1 MTGHDIEAGTL
12 FDRTGILFAAFQGGD
27 RAAFDDLVAA
37 LTPLLWHTVRSQG
50 ADQSTAEDVV
60 QTVWMELLRHADA
73 VREPR
78 AVAGWLVTASKREV
92 WRVLKKQSAI
102 RIDADPEFELVSTIP
117 ASREEEP
124 DQRVVRDDRDSVLW
138 TAMKTLSER
147 CQHLLRVV
155 AFCDRPDYDAISV
168 ALGIPK
174 GSIGPTRG
182 RCLAKLRQQLAD
194 NAAWEG

>member
-1 MTGHDIEAGTL
+1 VSGPEIQAGTL
-12 FDRTGILFAAFQGGD
+12 FDRTGLLFASFQGGD
-27 RAAFDDLVAA
+27 RPAFDELVTA

-50 ADQSTAEDVV
+50 ADRVTAEDVV

-78 AVAGWLVTASKREV
+78 AVAGWLVTAAKREV
-92 WRVLKKQSAI
+92 WRVLKKQSAV
-102 RIDADPEFELVSTIP
+102 RVDADPEFELISTIP
-117 ASREEEP
+117 APRGDEP
-124 DQRVVRDDRDSVLW
+124 DEQVVRDDRDTVLW
-138 TAMKTLSER
+138 SAMQSLSSR

-155 AFCDRPDYDAISV
+155 AFCDRPDYEAISL

-182 RCLAKLRQQLAD
+182 RCLAKLREQLSAST
-194 NAAWEG
+194 AWEG

>member
-1 MTGHDIEAGTL
+1 MSGPEIQAGTL
-12 FDRTGILFAAFQGGD
+12 FDRTGLLFAAFQGGD
-27 RAAFDDLVAA
+27 RPAFDELVTA

-50 ADQSTAEDVV
+50 ADRVTAEDVV

-78 AVAGWLVTASKREV
+78 AVAGWLVTAAKREV
-92 WRVLKKQSAI
+92 WRVLKKQSAV
-102 RIDADPEFELVSTIP
+102 RVDADPEFELISTIP
-117 ASREEEP
+117 APRADEP
-124 DQRVVRDDRDSVLW
+124 DEQVVRDDRDQLLW
-138 TAMKTLSER
+138 TAMQSLSGR

-182 RCLAKLRQQLAD
+182 RCLAKLREQLSGST
-194 NAAWEG
+194 AWEG

>member
-1 MTGHDIEAGTL
+1 VT
-12 FDRTGILFAAFQGGD
+12 
-27 RAAFDDLVAA
+27 A

-50 ADQSTAEDVV
+50 ADRVTAEDVV

-78 AVAGWLVTASKREV
+78 AVAGWLVTAAKREV
-92 WRVLKKQSAI
+92 WRVLKKQSAV
-102 RIDADPEFELVSTIP
+102 RVDADPEFELIATIP
-117 ASREEEP
+117 APHADEP
-124 DQRVVRDDRDSVLW
+124 DEQLVRGDRDTVLW
-138 TAMKTLSER
+138 AAMQELSAR

-155 AFCDRPDYDAISV
+155 AFCDRPDYDAISL

-182 RCLAKLRQQLAD
+182 RCLAKLREQLSGST
-194 NAAWEG
+194 AWEG

>member
-1 MTGHDIEAGTL
+1 MSGPEIQAGTL
-12 FDRTGILFAAFQGGD
+12 FDRPGLLFAAFQGGD
-27 RAAFDDLVAA
+27 RAAFDELVTA

-50 ADQSTAEDVV
+50 ADRVTAEDVV

-78 AVAGWLVTASKREV
+78 AVAGWLVTAAKREV
-92 WRVLKKQSAI
+92 WRVLKKQSAV
-102 RIDADPEFELVSTIP
+102 RIDADPEFELISTIP
-117 ASREEEP
+117 APRANEP
-124 DQRVVRDDRDSVLW
+124 DEQVMRDDRDTVLW
-138 TAMKTLSER
+138 AAMQSLSER

-155 AFCDRPDYDAISV
+155 AFCDRPDYDAISL

-182 RCLAKLRQQLAD
+182 RCLAKLREQLSGSP
-194 NAAWEG
+194 AWEG